1 MLQRREEYN
10 GDVMKKVSVLI
21 LSILVV
27 SWLIPTYSAKAN
39 DSIELDDPLR
49 LEHVVITL
57 LMPEIEKS
65 VNAFYSPYLTD
76 IPIVASY
83 IGTHIINIKG
93 GEDIHTNGPNATH
106 YTITV
111 EVFPFVGPHV
121 SVGKDH
127 VTLDIAPDEI
137 VTLNNFQHI
146 ESYELPWNLK
156 PLIKKALP

>member
-1 MLQRREEYN
+1 M
-10 GDVMKKVSVLI
+10 
-21 LSILVV
+21 
-27 SWLIPTYSAKAN
+27 SWLIPPYSAKAN
-39 DSIELDDPLR
+39 DSIGLDDPQR

-65 VNAFYSPYLTD
+65 LNTFYSPYLTD
-76 IPIVASY
+76 TPTVASY
-83 IGTHIINIKG
+83 IDTHIINIKG
-93 GEDIHTNGPNATH
+93 GEDIHTNGPGATH
-106 YTITV
+106 YAITV

-127 VTLDIAPDEI
+127 VTLDIAPDGI